1 MKIYLDVCCL
11 NRPFDEPLQHRI
23 AMEAAAISRILELI
37 EASEITDYSSEMAG
51 IEADL
56 IPDSDRRRKVIA
68 LLPPGDRII
77 PLSDELLDS
86 AVALTQIGFGL
97 ADAVHLSAARKLKVD
112 FFLTVDDKLRKRA
125 KRFAQNVA
133 VVVSDPVSFL
143 KELENDR

>member
-1 MKIYLDVCCL
+1 
-11 NRPFDEPLQHRI
+11 
-23 AMEAAAISRILELI
+23 
-37 EASEITDYSSEMAG
+37 MAG